1 MGLLEKAG
9 KISEEDKKEEVATK
23 PTLVEAEPAPVVA
36 KSRRSKKKEA
46 KASKKKEAKA
56 SKKNEPRKSR
66 APRQKRPKAEPKVI
80 PEGYEEVGSARASL
94 RLFIDFAVNF
104 GIIIAIFVAFA
115 LVEIPTTLFL
125 SVALLLSVF
134 NLFVMPIRFKRSM
147 GNVISRTQF
156 INSRGDNA
164 TFIYHSLKNTTIASY
179 FIFLLGVFFGIS
191 MLGDSSG
198 IEGGDFMNAF
208 IAICL
213 SSILIPLMDYIFRR
227 TRADS
232 LGLWEV
238 AFGGIWLVK
247 TTTSADA
254 NSKSRFMQRLES
266 MAEYAESRVDLDD
279 DPDDS

>member
-9 KISEEDKKEEVATK
+9 KISEEDKKEEEVTK
-23 PTLVEAEPAPVVA
+23 PTPVKAEPAPVA
-36 KSRRSKKKEA
+36 PKSRRAKKKEA
-46 KASKKKEAKA
+46 KAAAKKKKKE
-56 SKKNEPRKSR
+56 PRKPR
-66 APRQKRPKAEPKVI
+66 APREKRPKSPPKVI
-80 PEGYEEVGSARASL
+80 PEGYDEVGSARATL
-94 RLFIDFAVNF
+94 RLFVDFTVNF
-104 GIIIAIFVAFA
+104 GFIIAIFVAFA
-115 LVEIPTTLFL
+115 ILETPTTL
-125 SVALLLSVF
+125 ALIVSILLSIF
-134 NLFVMPIRFKRSM
+134 NMVVMPIRFSRSM

-213 SSILIPLMDYIFRR
+213 STILIPLLDYIFRR

-247 TTTSADA
+247 ATSTSDSD
-254 NSKSRFMQRLES
+254 SKSRFMQRLES

-279 DPDDS
+279 ESEKS

>member
-9 KISEEDKKEEVATK
+9 KISEDDKKEEVVTK
-23 PTLVEAEPAPVVA
+23 TTPVKVEPAPVA
-36 KSRRSKKKEA
+36 SKSRRAKKKEA
-46 KASKKKEAKA
+46 KAAAKKKE
-56 SKKNEPRKSR
+56 PRKPR
-66 APRQKRPKAEPKVI
+66 AKREKKPKSPPKVI
-80 PEGYEEVGSARASL
+80 PDGYEEVGSARASL
-94 RLFIDFAVNF
+94 RLFVDFAVNF
-104 GIIIAIFVAFA
+104 GFIIAIFVAYA
-115 LVEIPTTLFL
+115 ILETPTTLAL
-125 SVALLLSVF
+125 IVSVLLSIF
-134 NLFVMPIRFKRSM
+134 NMVVMPIRFSRSM

-156 INSRGDNA
+156 INSRADNA

-191 MLGDSSG
+191 MLGESSG

-208 IAICL
+208 IVICL
-213 SSILIPLMDYIFRR
+213 STILIPLLDYIFRR

-232 LGLWEV
+232 LGVWEV

-247 TTTSADA
+247 ATSTTDS

-279 DPDDS
+279 DSEKS

>member
-1 MGLLEKAG
+1 MLK
-9 KISEEDKKEEVATK
+9 
-23 PTLVEAEPAPVVA
+23 
-36 KSRRSKKKEA
+36 R
-46 KASKKKEAKA
+46 
-56 SKKNEPRKSR
+56 PRE
-66 APRQKRPKAEPKVI
+66 KRPKAQPKVI
-80 PEGYEEVGSARASL
+80 PDGYEEVGSARASL
-94 RLFIDFAVNF
+94 RLFVDFAVNF
-104 GIIIAIFVAFA
+104 GFIIAIFVAFA
-115 LVEIPTTLFL
+115 ILETPTTL
-125 SVALLLSVF
+125 ALIVSILLSIF
-134 NLFVMPIRFKRSM
+134 NMVVMPIRFSRSM

-156 INSRGDNA
+156 INSRGNNA

-213 SSILIPLMDYIFRR
+213 STILIPLMDYIFRR

-247 TTTSADA
+247 ATSNSDSD
-254 NSKSRFMQRLES
+254 SKSRFMQRLES

-279 DPDDS
+279 DSEKS

>member
-9 KISEEDKKEEVATK
+9 KISEEDNKEEVVKK
-23 PTLVEAEPAPVVA
+23 PTPVKDEPAPVVA
-36 KSRRSKKKEA
+36 KSRRAKKKEA
-46 KASKKKEAKA
+46 KAAAKKKKE
-56 SKKNEPRKSR
+56 PRKPR
-66 APRQKRPKAEPKVI
+66 APREKRPKSPPKVI
-80 PEGYEEVGSARASL
+80 PEGYDEVGSARATL
-94 RLFIDFAVNF
+94 RLFVDFAVNF
-104 GIIIAIFVAFA
+104 GFIIAIFVAFA
-115 LVEIPTTLFL
+115 ILETPTTL
-125 SVALLLSVF
+125 ALIVSILLSIF
-134 NLFVMPIRFKRSM
+134 NMVVMPIRFSRSM

-213 SSILIPLMDYIFRR
+213 STILIPLLDYIFRR

-247 TTTSADA
+247 ATSTSDSE
-254 NSKSRFMQRLES
+254 SKSRFMQRLES

-279 DPDDS
+279 EPEKS

>member
-9 KISEEDKKEEVATK
+9 KISEDDKKEEVVTK
-23 PTLVEAEPAPVVA
+23 AVPVKAEPAPVAA
-36 KSRRSKKKEA
+36 KPKRAKKKEPRPA
-46 KASKKKEAKA
+46 KKKE
-56 SKKNEPRKSR
+56 SKKPR
-66 APRQKRPKAEPKVI
+66 APRQKRPKAEPKTI
-80 PEGYEEVGSARASL
+80 PDGYEEVGSARASL
-94 RLFIDFAVNF
+94 RLFVDFAVNF
-104 GIIIAIFVAFA
+104 GFIIAIFVAFA
-115 LVEIPTTLFL
+115 LIEIPTTLFL
-125 SVALLLSVF
+125 SVALILSFF

-156 INSRGDNA
+156 INSRGDTA

-179 FIFLLGVFFGIS
+179 FIFLLGLFFGIS

-208 IAICL
+208 IAVCI
-213 SSILIPLMDYIFRR
+213 SSILIPLLDYIFKR
-227 TRADS
+227 TRTDS

-247 TTTSADA
+247 STSSAGTE
-254 NSKSRFMQRLES
+254 SKSRFMQRLES

-279 DPDDS
+279 DDETS

>member
-9 KISEEDKKEEVATK
+9 KISEEDNKEEEIANPAPVKVKPAPVATK
-23 PTLVEAEPAPVVA
+23 SKRA
-36 KSRRSKKKEA
+36 KKKEA
-46 KASKKKEAKA
+46 KAAAKREAKA
-56 SKKNEPRKSR
+56 SAGKKKSR
-66 APRQKRPKAEPKVI
+66 KPKAPRQKRPKSPPKVI
-80 PEGYEEVGSARASL
+80 PDGYEEVGGARASL
-94 RLFIDFAVNF
+94 RLLVDFSANF
-104 GIIIAIFVAFA
+104 GLIIAIFIAFA
-115 LVEIPTTLFL
+115 ILETPTTL
-125 SVALLLSVF
+125 ALIVSILLSIF
-134 NLFVMPIRFKRSM
+134 NMVVMPIRFSRSM

-208 IAICL
+208 IAICI
-213 SSILIPLMDYIFRR
+213 STILIPLLDYIFRR
-227 TRADS
+227 TREDS

-247 TTTSADA
+247 ATSDSD
-254 NSKSRFMQRLES
+254 SKSRFMQRLES
-266 MAEYAESRVDLDD
+266 MAEYAESRVDLDE
-279 DPDDS
+279 DSEKS

>member
-1 MGLLEKAG
+1 MGLDFPNPIGLAAG
-9 KISEEDKKEEVATK
+9 FDKNAEVIKSMFSFGFGFVDRMRYEFLDGGIVIAFSEDNGSDSETPDMINTFV
-23 PTLVEAEPAPVVA
+23 
-36 KSRRSKKKEA
+36 
-46 KASKKKEAKA
+46 
-56 SKKNEPRKSR
+56 
-66 APRQKRPKAEPKVI
+66 
-80 PEGYEEVGSARASL
+80 EGYDEVGSARATL
-94 RLFIDFAVNF
+94 RLFVDFAVNF
-104 GIIIAIFVAFA
+104 GFIIAIFVAFA
-115 LVEIPTTLFL
+115 ILETPTTL
-125 SVALLLSVF
+125 ALIVSILLSIF
-134 NLFVMPIRFKRSM
+134 NMVVMPIRFNRSM

-191 MLGDSSG
+191 MLGESSG
-198 IEGGDFMNAF
+198 IEGGDFVNAF

-213 SSILIPLMDYIFRR
+213 STILIPLLDYIFRR

-247 TTTSADA
+247 AASTSDSD
-254 NSKSRFMQRLES
+254 SKSRFMQRLES

-279 DPDDS
+279 ESQKS

>member
-1 MGLLEKAG
+1 MQEELEK
-9 KISEEDKKEEVATK
+9 K
-23 PTLVEAEPAPVVA
+23 PAPVKAEPAPVA
-36 KSRRSKKKEA
+36 TKSRRAKKKEA
-46 KASKKKEAKA
+46 KAAAKKKKE
-56 SKKNEPRKSR
+56 PRKPR
-66 APRQKRPKAEPKVI
+66 APREKRPKSQPKVI
-80 PEGYEEVGSARASL
+80 PDGIEEVGSARASL
-94 RLFIDFAVNF
+94 RLFVDFAVNF
-104 GIIIAIFVAFA
+104 GFIIAIFVAFA
-115 LVEIPTTLFL
+115 ILETPTTL
-125 SVALLLSVF
+125 ALIVSILLSIF
-134 NLFVMPIRFKRSM
+134 NMVVMPIRFNRSM

-213 SSILIPLMDYIFRR
+213 STILIPLLDYIFRR
-227 TRADS
+227 TRTDS

-247 TTTSADA
+247 ATSSSDTD
-254 NSKSRFMQRLES
+254 SKSRFMQRLES

-279 DPDDS
+279 DSDNS

>member
-1 MGLLEKAG
+1 MC
-9 KISEEDKKEEVATK
+9 
-23 PTLVEAEPAPVVA
+23 
-36 KSRRSKKKEA
+36 
-46 KASKKKEAKA
+46 
-56 SKKNEPRKSR
+56 
-66 APRQKRPKAEPKVI
+66 
-80 PEGYEEVGSARASL
+80 SARASL
-94 RLFIDFAVNF
+94 RLFVDFAVNF
-104 GIIIAIFVAFA
+104 GFIIAIFVAFA
-115 LVEIPTTLFL
+115 ILETPTTL
-125 SVALLLSVF
+125 ALIVSILLSIF
-134 NLFVMPIRFKRSM
+134 NMVVMPIRFNRSM

-213 SSILIPLMDYIFRR
+213 STILIPLLDYIFRR
-227 TRADS
+227 TRTDS

-247 TTTSADA
+247 ATSSSDTD
-254 NSKSRFMQRLES
+254 SKSRFMQRLES

-279 DPDDS
+279 DSDNS

>member
-9 KISEEDKKEEVATK
+9 KISEEDKKEEVVTK
-23 PTLVEAEPAPVVA
+23 PTPVKAEPAPVST
-36 KSRRSKKKEA
+36 KSRRSKKKQA
-46 KASKKKEAKA
+46 KASAKKKE
-56 SKKNEPRKSR
+56 PRKPR
-66 APRQKRPKAEPKVI
+66 APREKRPKAQPKVI
-80 PEGYEEVGSARASL
+80 PDGYEEVGSARASL
-94 RLFIDFAVNF
+94 RLFVDFAVNF
-104 GIIIAIFVAFA
+104 GFIIAIFVAFA
-115 LVEIPTTLFL
+115 ILETPTTL
-125 SVALLLSVF
+125 ALIVSILLSIF
-134 NLFVMPIRFKRSM
+134 NMVVMPIRFSRSM

-156 INSRGDNA
+156 INSRGNNA

-213 SSILIPLMDYIFRR
+213 STILIPLMDYIFRR

-247 TTTSADA
+247 ATSNSDSD
-254 NSKSRFMQRLES
+254 SKSRFMQRLES

-279 DPDDS
+279 DSEKS

>member
-9 KISEEDKKEEVATK
+9 KISEEDKKEEVVTK
-23 PTLVEAEPAPVVA
+23 QTPVKAEPAPVVA
-36 KSRRSKKKEA
+36 KSRRA
-46 KASKKKEAKA
+46 QKKEAKA

-80 PEGYEEVGSARASL
+80 PEGYEEVGSARSSL

-134 NLFVMPIRFKRSM
+134 NLLVMPIRFKRSM

-279 DPDDS
+279 DSDDS

>member
-9 KISEEDKKEEVATK
+9 KISEEDKKEEVVTK
-23 PTLVEAEPAPVVA
+23 PAPVNAEPAPVVA
-36 KSRRSKKKEA
+36 KSSRAKKKQA
-46 KASKKKEAKA
+46 KSPKKKQPKNKEP
-56 SKKNEPRKSR
+56 KKPRS
-66 APRQKRPKAEPKVI
+66 PRQKRPKAEPKVI
-80 PEGYEEVGSARASL
+80 PEGYEEVGGARASL

-115 LVEIPTTLFL
+115 LIEIPTTLFL
-125 SVALLLSVF
+125 SVALLLSAF
-134 NLFVMPIRFKRSM
+134 NLLVMPIRFKRSM

-198 IEGGDFMNAF
+198 IEGGDFMNVF

-213 SSILIPLMDYIFRR
+213 SSILIPLFDYIFRR

-247 TTTSADA
+247 SSSTADGD
-254 NSKSRFMQRLES
+254 SKSRFMQRLES

-279 DPDDS
+279 DSDDS

>member
-9 KISEEDKKEEVATK
+9 KISEEDKKEEVETK
-23 PTLVEAEPAPVVA
+23 PAPVKAEPAPVA
-36 KSRRSKKKEA
+36 TKSRRAKKKEA
-46 KASKKKEAKA
+46 KAAAKKKE
-56 SKKNEPRKSR
+56 PRKPR
-66 APRQKRPKAEPKVI
+66 APREKRPKSQPKVI
-80 PEGYEEVGSARASL
+80 PDGYEEVGSARASL
-94 RLFIDFAVNF
+94 RLFVDFAVNF
-104 GIIIAIFVAFA
+104 GFIIAIFVAFA
-115 LVEIPTTLFL
+115 ILETPTTL
-125 SVALLLSVF
+125 ALIVSILLSIF
-134 NLFVMPIRFKRSM
+134 NMIVMPIRFNRSM

-213 SSILIPLMDYIFRR
+213 STILIPLLDYIFRR
-227 TRADS
+227 TRTDS

-247 TTTSADA
+247 ATSSSDTD
-254 NSKSRFMQRLES
+254 SKSRFMQRLES

-279 DPDDS
+279 DSDNS